1 MLIKFAEHAENRTAI
16 AEAGAIEGLVVQ
28 LERGSH
34 EAGATS
40 LKAKTLAAAVR
51 LMAYDCL

>member
-1 MLIKFAEHAENRTAI
+1 MLIQSAEHAENRKAI
-16 AEAGAIEGLVVQ
+16 TEAGALERLIVQ
-28 LERGSH
+28 LRGSH

-51 LMAYDCL
+51 LMASDDL

>member
-16 AEAGAIEGLVVQ
+16 AEAGAIERLIVQ
-28 LERGSH
+28 LRGSH

-40 LKAKTLAAAVR
+40 LKAKTLASAVR
-51 LMAYDCL
+51 LMSYDCL